1 MKINYE
7 NTHVN
12 DNLSKRL
19 NALELNESIPRKG
32 GDVDVLR
39 GVVDMWTIVQGIDQK
54 IGESL
59 VIVKMKFGLVPCGMQ
74 REHQED
80 IDTFVTAVEQ
90 LNKNIERMWAI
101 EELPRDHTDEKLS
114 VDEVMAVESMSKN
127 LRNNPVSGRF
137 TTRLLW

>member
-1 MKINYE
+1 MNGSYE

-12 DNLSKRL
+12 NDLRKRL
-19 NALELNESIPRKG
+19 SALELNESIPRKG
-32 GDVDVLR
+32 GDVDILL

-59 VIVKMKFGLVPCGMQ
+59 VIMKTKFGLVPCGML
-74 REHQED
+74 REQQED
-80 IDTFVTAVEQ
+80 IHIFVTAVEQ

-114 VDEVMAVESMSKN
+114 VYEIMAVESMSKN
-127 LRNNPVSGRF
+127 LRYNPVSGRF
-137 TTRLLW
+137 TTRLL